1 MVTFT
6 INIPES
12 YIPYMDPM
20 GWDISISHE
29 EIVQYGK
36 LEKNTRNSPEK
47 KKQQLMESNTGN
59 SIRKCAVFLT

>member
-1 MVTFT
+1 
-6 INIPES
+6 
-12 YIPYMDPM
+12 MDPM

-47 KKQQLMESNTGN
+47 KTTTHGKQHRKLNKKMCCFPHVTGF
-59 SIRKCAVFLT
+59 RFKV

>member
-47 KKQQLMESNTGN
+47 KNNN
-59 SIRKCAVFLT
+59 SWKATQETQ